1 MLKKQIFN
9 FILVGILN
17 TLVGYTLYVLFI
29 YLGFEYI
36 ISVLFATILGV
47 IFNYKTI
54 GKFVFDEKSKN
65 SVLKFIFVY
74 IIVFIVN
81 ISVIK
86 IFKIYGFNDYISGFF
101 AIIPASIV
109 SFLLNKFYVF
119 KGNKSE
125 IN

>member
-17 TLVGYTLYVLFI
+17 TLVGYALYALFI

-36 ISVLFATILGV
+36 LSVLFATVLGV
-47 IFNYKTI
+47 MFNYKTI
-54 GKFVFDEKSKN
+54 GKFVFYEKSNN
-65 SVLKFIFVY
+65 SIVKFALVY
-74 IIVFIVN
+74 LIVFIVN

-86 IFKIYGFNDYISGFF
+86 IFKIYDFNDYISGFF

-109 SFLLNKFYVF
+109 SFVLNKFYVF
-119 KGNKSE
+119 KGNKNE
-125 IN
+125 VN